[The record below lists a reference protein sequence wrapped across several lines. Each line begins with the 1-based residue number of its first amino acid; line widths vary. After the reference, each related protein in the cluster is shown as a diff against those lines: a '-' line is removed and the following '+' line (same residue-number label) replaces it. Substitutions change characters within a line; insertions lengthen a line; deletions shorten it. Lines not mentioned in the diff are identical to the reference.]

1 MYDNLLSLMINQC
14 CHSLFDMA
22 LLMKKYIFQINLG
35 DTEFVIFTELTVNR
49 ILNKSWSISDE
60 DAQENVLDSYSLSKL
75 VLSSVV

>member
-1 MYDNLLSLMINQC
+1 
-14 CHSLFDMA
+14 
-22 LLMKKYIFQINLG
+22 MKKYIFQINLG

>member
-1 MYDNLLSLMINQC
+1 
-14 CHSLFDMA
+14 MA